1 MPDYR
6 ASIYDKMR
14 FGEPERALDRA
25 GKTGQ
30 GLQRLASDLFAARAR
45 DKESEE
51 KKKKELEQKETQ
63 EREGGNTQKLL
74 AMYNDPSSP
83 EFAGMD
89 QYRKSLK
96 MERLLYK
103 INPEMSKRFGEQ
115 AMKEREMENKTT
127 LTREQ
132 MGYKQTLDEEKALNA
147 KVNQLA
153 VQYRNARLA
162 MTSETWKNLPQSEK
176 DQVLR
181 ELASNRAELAKMGST
196 ARALIAA
203 TDEEIKIPTNVGV
216 VGVKAE
222 KTADN
227 NLGGELPEFKVP
239 EFDDKPSFN
248 YDKAKGVLNSLAV
261 DVDKNGR
268 IDKLSEFEDA
278 LNNLVLTSGLGE
290 NDESIKRLKKYALN
304 LVKDI
309 EDNYNANVAKND
321 RIKDDQRYQAKIER
335 DAIWRAEDKKIELEK
350 EAAKYQ
356 PIYGSYRRL
365 RDNPTDISAKSDALT
380 RLLRDESGAAI
391 AETEYLSRLR
401 SVLPEDK
408 FKELSK
414 KLSGAGRW
422 IAGAVGLENER
433 MESIMFE
440 YLGFM
445 DSNKMLA
452 VLKDRT
458 GMGAVYDY
466 LEENYKGFEPQGS
479 APTKRRKVVKN
490 VDSFFGGK

>member
-14 FGEPERALDRA
+14 FGEPERALERA
-25 GKTGQ
+25 GQTGQ

-45 DKESEE
+45 DKEREE

-74 AMYNDPSSP
+74 AMYNDPNSP
-83 EFAGMD
+83 EFEGMEP
-89 QYRKSLK
+89 YRKSLK

-132 MGYKQTLDEEKALNA
+132 MGYKQTLDEEKALNL
-147 KVNQLA
+147 KINQLA

-181 ELASNRAELAKMGST
+181 ELASNRAELAKMGPT

-203 TDEEIKIPTNVGV
+203 TDEEIKVPSGVSVG
-216 VGVKAE
+216 GSNTE
-222 KTADN
+222 KLNND
-227 NLGGELPEFKVP
+227 NLGGGLPEFKAP
-239 EFDDKPSFN
+239 EFDDKPKFD

-261 DVDKNGR
+261 DADKNGR
-268 IDKLSEFEDA
+268 IDNISNFDDA
-278 LNNLVLTSGLGE
+278 LDNLVTTSGLGE
-290 NDESIKRLKKYALN
+290 NDDAIKRLKKYAAN
-304 LVKDI
+304 LIKDI
-309 EDNYNANVAKND
+309 DENYRAEVDKNN
-321 RIKDDQRYQAKIER
+321 RIKDDQRYADKMKR
-335 DAIWRAEDKKIELEK
+335 DETWRTEDKNFELEK
-350 EAAKYQ
+350 EATKFQ

-391 AETEYLSRLR
+391 AETEYLGRLR
-401 SVLPEDK
+401 SVLPDDK

-414 KLSGAGRW
+414 KLSGVGRW
-422 IAGAVGLENER
+422 IAGATGLENER

-452 VLKDRT
+452 VMKDRT
-458 GMGAVYDY
+458 GMGRVYDY
-466 LEENYKGFEPQGS
+466 LEKNYKGYNAESPKPEKG
-479 APTKRRKVVKN
+479 RKVVKN